1 MKMLEDEKGSLKI
14 LMEGM
19 DIGAAQALAEQL
31 LENKD
36 VTFAAAVYDHP
47 TKRNPVLHVK
57 GKNLKKEVQK
67 ALDAMSEEAHAFEEA
82 LRKTD

>member
-1 MKMLEDEKGSLKI
+1 MKVLEDEKGSLKI
-14 LMEGM
+14 RMDGY

-31 LENKD
+31 LENKEI
-36 VTFAAAVYDHP
+36 TFAAAVYDHP

-57 GKNLKKEVQK
+57 GKNLKKEILK
-67 ALDAMSEEAHAFEEA
+67 AIEAMQEETHAFSEA

>member
-1 MKMLEDEKGSLKI
+1 MKILEDEKGSLKI

-31 LENKD
+31 LENKE
-36 VTFAAAVYDHP
+36 VTFAAA
-47 TKRNPVLHVK
+47 
-57 GKNLKKEVQK
+57 
-67 ALDAMSEEAHAFEEA
+67 LDAMKEEAHAFEEA

>member
-1 MKMLEDEKGSLKI
+1 MKILEEEKNSLKI

-36 VTFAAAVYDHP
+36 ITFAAAVYDHP
-47 TKRNPVLHVK
+47 TKRNPVLQVK
-57 GKNLKKEVQK
+57 GKNPKKEVLK
-67 ALDAMSEEAHAFEEA
+67 ALDALKEESHAFEEA
-82 LRKTD
+82 LRKAE